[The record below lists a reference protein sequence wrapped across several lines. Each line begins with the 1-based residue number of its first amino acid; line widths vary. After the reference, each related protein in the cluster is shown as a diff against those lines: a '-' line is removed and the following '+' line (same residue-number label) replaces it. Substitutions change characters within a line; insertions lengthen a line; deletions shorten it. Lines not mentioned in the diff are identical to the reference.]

1 MLKKRILGWVCVLVL
16 VMAAL
21 SGAVATEGMSVT
33 DMKGR
38 TVVLDSTKVTRIV
51 ALAPS
56 DCEILYAI
64 GAGDLLVGRG
74 MDCNEPEEVL
84 ALPVVESGATT
95 NVEQIIALQPQ
106 VVLMNTMGQ
115 TVEQVQAL
123 ENAGIQVVATQAT
136 DIEGVYTSIG
146 LIGLLTGKE
155 TEATALTQ
163 QMQTSFDQI
172 REKAEAMEPQTVYFE
187 VSPLQYGLWTAGKG
201 TFLEELAGICGLTN
215 LFGDVEGWAEVSQE
229 QVIDRN
235 PDVIITLTPSME
247 GAPSPM
253 EEIIARPG
261 WEKIAALENRQVFQ
275 ADSDLLSRPGPRLVD
290 AAQMLFDLTYG
301 MTE

>member
-1 MLKKRILGWVCVLVL
+1 MLKKRILGWVCVLV
-16 VMAAL
+16 VTAL
-21 SGAVATEGMSVT
+21 GGAVASEGMTIT

-38 TVVLDSTKVTRIV
+38 DIVLATTKVTRIV

-95 NVEQIIALQPQ
+95 NVEQIIALGPQ

-136 DIEGVYTSIG
+136 DIEGVYASIG

-155 TEATALTQ
+155 AEANLLTQ
-163 QMQTSFDQI
+163 QMQTAFDHI
-172 REKAEAMEPQTVYFE
+172 REKAGAGENQTVYFE

-201 TFLEELAGICGLTN
+201 SFLEELAGICGLTN

-235 PDVIITLTPSME
+235 PDVIVTLTPSME
-247 GAPSPM
+247 GVLSPV
-253 EEIIARPG
+253 EEITARPG
-261 WEKIAALENRQVFQ
+261 WEKITAVENSWVFQ
-275 ADSDLLSRPGPRLVD
+275 ADSDILSRPGPRLVD
-290 AAQMLFDLTYG
+290 AAQMLFDLTHG

>member
-21 SGAVATEGMSVT
+21 GGALSEGMTIT
-33 DMKGR
+33 DMKDR
-38 TVVLDSTKVTRIV
+38 EIVLATTKVTRIV

-84 ALPVVESGATT
+84 TLPVVESGSTT
-95 NVEQIIALQPQ
+95 NVEQIIALSPQ

-155 TEATALTQ
+155 AEANLLTQ
-163 QMQTSFDQI
+163 QMQTAFDHI
-172 REKAEAMEPQTVYFE
+172 RQRAQAGENQTVYFE

-215 LFGDVEGWAEVSQE
+215 LFGDVDGWAEVSQE

-235 PDVIITLTPSME
+235 PDAIITLTSSME

-253 EEIIARPG
+253 EEITTRPG
-261 WEKIAALENRQVFQ
+261 WEEIAAVKNRQVFQ
-275 ADSDLLSRPGPRLVD
+275 VDSDLLSRPGPRLVD
-290 AAQMLFDLTYG
+290 AAQMLFDLTHG